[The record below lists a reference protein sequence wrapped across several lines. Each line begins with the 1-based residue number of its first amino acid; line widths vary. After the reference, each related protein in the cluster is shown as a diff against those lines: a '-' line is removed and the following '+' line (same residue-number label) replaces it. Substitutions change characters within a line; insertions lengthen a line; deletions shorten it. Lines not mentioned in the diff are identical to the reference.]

1 MKKVTLKDIA
11 NELGVTIGTVSH
23 VLNGIEDISP
33 AVKEKVL
40 QTAKRLGYIPN
51 SAAIALRAGKT
62 KTIAVIIPY
71 ISNPFLAHQVNLI
84 ETELK
89 ANNYSLMIF
98 NTNEDEEAEH
108 RAIVLAASK
117 QVDGILICPC
127 QATRDNIEFLQKLQI
142 PFLQIGRYY
151 PDLPCDYV
159 GGDDFKGGYLAGQY
173 LYEHG
178 YRKTLYVGE
187 YTHIIPSKMRFD
199 GLSAAF
205 AEHGIAATPFFF
217 DWEAQIN
224 LFKLDD
230 TIRQALKNVKDYDSI
245 VASCDLFAMPIISYL
260 KKEMGESMPPV
271 IGFDSINQHLHIPMH
286 HISVSMSNEDGYSK
300 HAVSAL
306 LNKIN
311 GSTELYQKILDV
323 SIFEYHM

>member
-23 VLNGIEDISP
+23 VLNGIDDISQG
-33 AVKEKVL
+33 VKEKVL
-40 QTAKRLGYIPN
+40 ETANRLGYIPN

-84 ETELK
+84 EIELK

-98 NTNEDEEAEH
+98 NTNENEETEH
-108 RAIVLAASK
+108 NAIVLAASK

-127 QATRDNIEFLQKLQI
+127 QITRRNIEFLQKLQI
-142 PFLQIGRYY
+142 PFVQIGRYY
-151 PDLPCDYV
+151 PDMPCDYV
-159 GGDDFKGGYLAGQY
+159 GGDDFKGGYLAGEY
-173 LYEHG
+173 LYERG
-178 YRKTLYVGE
+178 YRKPLFLGE
-187 YTHIIPSKMRFD
+187 YNHIVPSRMRHE
-199 GLSAAF
+199 GVSAAF
-205 AEHGIAATPFFF
+205 TKHGIKTINASFFEIETDVF
-217 DWEAQIN
+217 N
-224 LFKLDD
+224 LEPN
-230 TIRQALKNVKDYDSI
+230 IRRTLKNAPDFDSI
-245 VASCDLFAMPIISYL
+245 VASCDLYAMPIISFL
-260 KKEMGESMPPV
+260 RQQMGNDIPPV
-271 IGFDSINQHLHIPMH
+271 IGFDSINQHLYLPMH
-286 HISVSMSNEDGYSK
+286 HISVSMKNADGYAK

-323 SIFEYHM
+323 ALFEYHM